1 VESLYYY
8 YLYSRSKSYGPVPTF
23 LDLSELPTEGFI
35 SLYFVTQTTAAALH
49 EEGTTA
55 GFKGAVWGPR
65 LWVDVDDYTK
75 AGAVES
81 RLRNMGLHFDSY
93 DSGGKGAHFGILR
106 NHAPSHLLPAK
117 DKQWVQRNIPEADLS
132 IYTHLHPFRLEGTH
146 HEDTGRVKVLVASC
160 PGQALTLPPLDTK
173 IQKVPQGEK
182 SIFDCFR
189 VMSNIS
195 PVSEGE
201 RHDQLVRLTYAL
213 RDDAKVGLYSALWVV
228 DQVNKRFEKPK
239 EYHEIE
245 KIISSIYAG

>member
-1 VESLYYY
+1 M
-8 YLYSRSKSYGPVPTF
+8 PTF
-23 LDLSELPTEGFI
+23 VHIDQCPSAGFI
-35 SLYFVTQTTAAALH
+35 SLYSVTESTAAALH
-49 EEGTTA
+49 EAGTTA
-55 GFKGAVWGPR
+55 GFKGVVWAER
-65 LWVDVDDYTK
+65 LWIDIDSYAAAD
-75 AGAVES
+75 AVET
-81 RLRNMGLHFDSY
+81 RLRSMELNFEAY
-93 DSGGKGAHFGILR
+93 DSGGKGAHFGVFR

-117 DKQWVQRNIPEADLS
+117 DKQWVQKHIPEADLS

-146 HEDTGRVKVLVASC
+146 HEGTGRVKVLVASC

-173 IQKVPQGEK
+173 VQKTPQGEK

-195 PVSEGE
+195 PASEGE

-213 RDDAKVGLYSALWVV
+213 KDDAKVGPYSALWVV

-245 KIISSIYAG
+245 KIISSIYQ